1 MNSVLTKILIF
12 LTFFILQSC
21 SYKPIF
27 VEKDY
32 NFEIENLYFTGEK
45 EINREIENKLN
56 LIKNNEDPLKK
67 KYTVFIESKMRREIV
82 SNDSKGDPLKFEMFI
97 LVNLTLKE
105 NEKLILNKNIEK
117 KNIYN
122 NNSDKFELEKNEKI
136 ILENLSD
143 KISDNIISSI
153 INVNDN

>member
-45 EINREIENKLN
+45 EINKEIENKLN

-97 LVNLTLKE
+97 LVNLKLKE

-153 INVNDN
+153 INLNDN

>member
-97 LVNLTLKE
+97 LVNLKLKE

-153 INVNDN
+153 INLNDN

>member
-97 LVNLTLKE
+97 LVNLKLKE

>member
-45 EINREIENKLN
+45 EINTEIENKLN

-153 INVNDN
+153 INLNDN

>member
-45 EINREIENKLN
+45 EINKEIKNKLN

-97 LVNLTLKE
+97 LVNLKLKE

>member
-45 EINREIENKLN
+45 EINKEIENKLN

-153 INVNDN
+153 INLNDN

>member
-27 VEKDY
+27 IEKDY

-45 EINREIENKLN
+45 EINKEIQNKLN

-67 KYTVFIESKMRREIV
+67 KYTVFIESKKRREIV

-97 LVNLTLKE
+97 LVNLTLKQ

>member
-45 EINREIENKLN
+45 EINKEIENKLN

-97 LVNLTLKE
+97 LVNLKLKE